1 MKKILFSFILLSFLA
16 CSDSDDDGNLYPL
29 KFKPSDYTF
38 AQEGETKAITVS
50 GMEPEYWKIESIKTI
65 EGEVETIY
73 KTPRDYVDFFE
84 EKIYVKKSWFTISK
98 NESNTKYDFTVKL
111 NKNEQKEDRTIEIR
125 FLILDSSPSTLVLHQ
140 KGTGTN

>member
-1 MKKILFSFILLSFLA
+1 MKKILLSLILLSFLA
-16 CSDSDDDGNLYPL
+16 CSDSDDDNLYPL
-29 KFKPSDYTF
+29 KFNPSDYTF
-38 AQEGETKAITVS
+38 AQEGGKKNITIS

-65 EGEVETIY
+65 EGGVENSYT
-73 KTPRDYVDFFE
+73 TPRDYVDFFE